1 VLLLSCC
8 LSAAAICFLAVLFP
22 PQVSASLTVRL
33 SARYSHRTTTGF
45 PCSAL
50 LRCDR
55 CRVPPFTPGP
65 RCSHG
70 CHLDFS
76 HHCRLPAAGPF
87 PRYCFH
93 LPGFWL
99 TELAEIHSRSPFP
112 VFPLPVTSGWNA
124 GPWAF
129 SRASH
134 PAVTSDAC
142 QERERALSTR
152 PDLTA
157 DPPTL
162 HSSYL
167 TQTVR
172 PHVAPRSASS
182 RWCSP
187 SRSSGRRAS
196 SAPRPVP

>member
-1 VLLLSCC
+1 MLLLSCC

-33 SARYSHRTTTGF
+33 SARCSRRTATGF
-45 PCSAL
+45 PCFTL

-55 CRVPPFTPGP
+55 FRAPPILRDRGALMADIETSATTAASQRRVLF
-65 RCSHG
+65 
-70 CHLDFS
+70 L
-76 HHCRLPAAGPF
+76 
-87 PRYCFH
+87 RYCFH
-93 LPGFWL
+93 LPEFWV
-99 TELAEIHSRSPFP
+99 TKLAGVHSRSPFP
-112 VFPLPVTSGWNA
+112 VFPLPVTSGWNT

-152 PDLTA
+152 PELTV
-157 DPPTL
+157 DHSTL
-162 HSSYL
+162 QFGYL

-172 PHVAPRSASS
+172 PHVALL
-182 RWCSP
+182 CP
-187 SRSSGRRAS
+187 SGSGCRRRRAAA
-196 SAPRPVP
+196 APGGRAW

>member
-1 VLLLSCC
+1 MLLLSCC

-33 SARYSHRTTTGF
+33 SERYPHRTATGF
-45 PCSAL
+45 PCFAL
-50 LRCDR
+50 LRYDR
-55 CRVPPFTPGP
+55 CRAPPILRDRGALMTGIETPVITAASQQRSFP
-65 RCSHG
+65 PV
-70 CHLDFS
+70 L
-76 HHCRLPAAGPF
+76 LPSSGVLGNEACGGSP
-87 PRYCFH
+87 Y
-93 LPGFWL
+93 
-99 TELAEIHSRSPFP
+99 SPFP
-112 VFPLPVTSGWNA
+112 VFPLPVTSGWNT
-124 GPWAF
+124 GPRAS

-134 PAVTSDAC
+134 PAVASGAC

-152 PDLTA
+152 PELTA
-157 DPPTL
+157 DQSTL

-187 SRSSGRRAS
+187 SRSSGRRAP